1 MGGAIA
7 ALSVALSC
15 VTRPLLTSRARV
27 WVCKACGSSLCAARL
42 FMVQRTCR
50 YTMDRV
56 LLLGRNDST
65 HTFNAL

>member
-15 VTRPLLTSRARV
+15 VTRPLLTSRACV

-42 FMVQRTCR
+42 SMVQRR
-50 YTMDRV
+50 YTIEC
-56 LLLGRNDST
+56 LILLGRNDST